1 MSYGIPAGQPAP
13 EVPVCPRH
21 PDRVSYIRCQR
32 CGRPACPECQH
43 SAPVGIQCVD
53 CFQASRQNA
62 PSYRTPYG
70 GAVRAGKPV
79 VTTTLMILCGIAYA
93 LQWLV
98 PGFSEQF
105 LFAPILAASEP
116 WRLLSAVFLHSPGFI
131 LHIAFN
137 LYALWILGRSLEPLL
152 GRVRFILLYLIS
164 GLGGSIGV
172 LLLAPAFQ
180 AVVGASG
187 AIFGLFGALFVI
199 QRQRGGDVKAL
210 LILLGINLVLG
221 FVYPSISWQ
230 AHLGGLVT
238 GAACAAVLA
247 YAPKGPRRSLVQF
260 SGLAAIALV
269 LLGFAF
275 FWTPSF

>member
-1 MSYGIPAGQPAP
+1 MSYGIPAGPPAP

-32 CGRPACPECQH
+32 CGRAACPECQH

-53 CFQASRQNA
+53 CFQDSRRNTPA
-62 PSYRTPYG
+62 YRTPYG
-70 GAVRAGKPV
+70 GAARTGKPV

-98 PGFSEQF
+98 PGFAEQF

-116 WRLLSAVFLHSPGFI
+116 WRLISAAFLHSPGFI

-137 LYALWILGRSLEPLL
+137 LYALWLLGRTLEPLL

-164 GLGGSIGV
+164 ALGGSIGV
-172 LLLAPAFQ
+172 LMLAPAFQ

-210 LILLGINLVLG
+210 LILIGINLVLG

-260 SGLAAIALV
+260 GGLAVIALV
-269 LLGFAF
+269 LLGLAF

>member
-1 MSYGIPAGQPAP
+1 MSYGIPAGPPAQ

-21 PDRVSYIRCQR
+21 PDRISYIRCQR

-53 CFQASRQNA
+53 CFHESRRNV
-62 PSYRTPYG
+62 PGYRTSYG
-70 GAVRAGKPV
+70 GTVRAGKPV
-79 VTTTLMILCGIAYA
+79 VTTTLMILCAVVYA

-98 PGFSEQF
+98 PGVTEMF
-105 LFAPILAASEP
+105 LFAPVLATAEP
-116 WRLLSAVFLHSPGFI
+116 WRLLTAAFLHSPGFI
-131 LHIAFN
+131 FHIAFN
-137 LYALWILGRSLEPLL
+137 LYALWLLGRSLEPLL
-152 GRVRFILLYLIS
+152 GGVRFILLYLIS
-164 GLGGSIGV
+164 ALGGSIGV

-187 AIFGLFGALFVI
+187 AIFGLFGAMFVI
-199 QRQRGGDVKAL
+199 QRQRGGDIKGL
-210 LILLGINLVLG
+210 LILIGINLVLG

-230 AHLGGLVT
+230 AHLGGLLT

-260 SGLAAIALV
+260 GGLAAITAV
-269 LLGFAF
+269 LLAVAF
-275 FWTPSF
+275 LWTPAF